1 MAPALSPAGRLRSR
15 TSDIS
20 DLLRGRHDGKTST
33 DSQAPPPIPTL
44 PAEPSTTPSKPK
56 SKFSFLGR
64 IRKPSAVSPASARAA
79 NDAATARQ
87 QQQTAAADGVATTAT
102 ATPSPSDSSVLGV
115 DASQSLPP
123 GSDLTPASQKPSASS
138 SASSPSNQRIPSGI
152 PTATLRNLRTQNST
166 SFEHTRLSNDSQ
178 GTRGRKQSSSSSAS
192 RPIITISPPHQNLQ
206 NSSADAFHAPRSAP
220 RPPGGSSG
228 QGSQSSSRQS
238 SQSGIPTPTLTSSTL
253 SERTALDSPAGTDTP
268 SPATSVHS
276 TTQFPIPAVDG
287 PMATTS
293 YKEESLLR
301 KDHFEIGAP
310 SESAQAPRRGTVSG
324 SSQLSGKQSASSIGR
339 SFAQDRQ
346 QRRQISV
353 LHYGSVRGKQ
363 DASAGAIPGPSRVRR
378 SGGAYSDS
386 TSGNESTTSSHGTL
400 SLLSRRRSAV
410 MSSPPSGGVAAS
422 GGGKKA
428 PPPLMRTWHTPPST
442 GPPPTDPLP
451 APPTNTALQPL
462 ILSTPS
468 RGNIAP
474 RPSSPVGSNKSLPPV
489 PAKDREGPVRGQGAK
504 TPDLLSTAPSSP
516 IRSGH
521 ETATPTRTPVREDAV
536 KKLLADENA
545 TTDQLREAL
554 RTQNAKYARLM
565 SYLLSLTERHGMEKH
580 EFLRRIETLE
590 QDARRRERELKGLRW
605 LVANS
610 SQSLGEKLAA
620 ASAASARNGSRQQEQ
635 DPAQGAKGKERLL
648 LRDELARAD
657 SGTLPRGEVRTRMR
671 SASESVASP

>member
-1 MAPALSPAGRLRSR
+1 
-15 TSDIS
+15 
-20 DLLRGRHDGKTST
+20 
-33 DSQAPPPIPTL
+33 
-44 PAEPSTTPSKPK
+44 
-56 SKFSFLGR
+56 
-64 IRKPSAVSPASARAA
+64 
-79 NDAATARQ
+79 
-87 QQQTAAADGVATTAT
+87 
-102 ATPSPSDSSVLGV
+102 
-115 DASQSLPP
+115 
-123 GSDLTPASQKPSASS
+123 
-138 SASSPSNQRIPSGI
+138 
-152 PTATLRNLRTQNST
+152 
-166 SFEHTRLSNDSQ
+166 
-178 GTRGRKQSSSSSAS
+178 
-192 RPIITISPPHQNLQ
+192 
-206 NSSADAFHAPRSAP
+206 
-220 RPPGGSSG
+220 
-228 QGSQSSSRQS
+228 
-238 SQSGIPTPTLTSSTL
+238 
-253 SERTALDSPAGTDTP
+253 
-268 SPATSVHS
+268 
-276 TTQFPIPAVDG
+276 QFPIPAVDG
-287 PMATTS
+287 PLATTS

-310 SESAQAPRRGTVSG
+310 SETIQTPRRVTVSG
-324 SSQLSGKQSASSIGR
+324 SSQLSGKQGTSSVGR
-339 SFAQDRQ
+339 NFAQDRQ

-353 LHYGSVRGKQ
+353 LHYGSARGKQ

-400 SLLSRRRSAV
+400 SLMSRRRSAV
-410 MSSPPSGGVAAS
+410 LSSPPSGGVAAS
-422 GGGKKA
+422 GGKKA

-451 APPTNTALQPL
+451 APPTNAALQPL

-489 PAKDREGPVRGQGAK
+489 PAKDREGSVRSQGAK

-516 IRSGH
+516 IRSEPEASAAGSS
-521 ETATPTRTPVREDAV
+521 TTPTRTPVREDAV
-536 KKLLADENA
+536 KKLIADENA

-620 ASAASARNGSRQQEQ
+620 ASARNGSPQ
-635 DPAQGAKGKERLL
+635 DPEQQGAKGKGRLL
-648 LRDELARAD
+648 QDELTRAD

-671 SASESVASP
+671 SCSESVASP